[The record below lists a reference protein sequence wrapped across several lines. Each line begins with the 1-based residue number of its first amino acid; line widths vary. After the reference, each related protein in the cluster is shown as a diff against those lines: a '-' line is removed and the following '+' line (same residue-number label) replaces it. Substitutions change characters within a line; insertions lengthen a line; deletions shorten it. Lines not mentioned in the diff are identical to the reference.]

1 MHIWHWFLCAS
12 PHRLIH
18 ISHPNLQPFISIF
31 HSTPLLPFV
40 IASRNP
46 PRSCYKIHIHILNS
60 TSISFPPQL
69 TPSLPL
75 SNSFVIHRL
84 AFLLLSAFYSIV
96 FLYFMLNP
104 NHLPLITSFH
114 YSPLWLLL
122 FLLFT
127 FWNRIFVFVIYGF
140 PSLFSCSWNCL
151 LNLIPSVN
159 RHDDSY
165 AGLFF
170 WIIMINIM
178 FLFLYSE
185 FLHLFVGFPLWIFIF
200 SVRPCAF
207 LGFLFLFLNI

>member
-1 MHIWHWFLCAS
+1 MSTSIKGTVKVRGAYLTLIPMRLS
-12 PHRLIH
+12 PP
-18 ISHPNLQPFISIF
+18 SDPYPHPNLQPFISIF
-31 HSTPLLPFV
+31 HSTPLLPFA

-114 YSPLWLLL
+114 YSPL
-122 FLLFT
+122 
-127 FWNRIFVFVIYGF
+127 
-140 PSLFSCSWNCL
+140 
-151 LNLIPSVN
+151 
-159 RHDDSY
+159 
-165 AGLFF
+165 
-170 WIIMINIM
+170 
-178 FLFLYSE
+178 
-185 FLHLFVGFPLWIFIF
+185 
-200 SVRPCAF
+200 
-207 LGFLFLFLNI
+207 

>member
-1 MHIWHWFLCAS
+1 MKPWLSVDIYQRDGKGPRCIFDIDSYAPLPTVRS
-12 PHRLIH
+12 
-18 ISHPNLQPFISIF
+18 ISLTPIS
-31 HSTPLLPFV
+31 
-40 IASRNP
+40 SRSSLYFT

-127 FWNRIFVFVIYGF
+127 FWNRIVVFVIYGF

-151 LNLIPSVN
+151 LN
-159 RHDDSY
+159 
-165 AGLFF
+165 
-170 WIIMINIM
+170 
-178 FLFLYSE
+178 
-185 FLHLFVGFPLWIFIF
+185 
-200 SVRPCAF
+200 
-207 LGFLFLFLNI
+207 

>member
-1 MHIWHWFLCAS
+1 MRLS
-12 PHRLIH
+12 PPSDPYLWPQSPAVHLY
-18 ISHPNLQPFISIF
+18 ISLLARVIKYTFTFSTAPPFHFRPN
-31 HSTPLLPFV
+31 
-40 IASRNP
+40 
-46 PRSCYKIHIHILNS
+46 
-60 TSISFPPQL
+60 
-69 TPSLPL
+69 SLPL
-75 SNSFVIHRL
+75 SNSLIIHRL
-84 AFLLLSAFYSIV
+84 AFLLLSVFYSIV

-178 FLFLYSE
+178 LLFLYSE
-185 FLHLFVGFPLWIFIF
+185 FLHLFGWFPLWIFIF

-207 LGFLFLFLNI
+207 LEFLFLFLNI